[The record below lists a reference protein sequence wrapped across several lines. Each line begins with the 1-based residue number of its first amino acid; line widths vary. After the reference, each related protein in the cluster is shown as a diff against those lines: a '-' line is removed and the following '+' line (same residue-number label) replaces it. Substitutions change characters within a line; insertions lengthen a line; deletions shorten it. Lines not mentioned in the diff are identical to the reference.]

1 MRMPS
6 KKVTGKSK
14 TTKALSTVKKTTPV
28 VKKTVTAK
36 TLIVKPKTTA
46 TKATGLT
53 VKVYDTAGKSMGTT
67 TLPAKI
73 FGAKINKPLLAQALR
88 IYFNNSKT
96 HMAHTKTRGEV
107 RGGGR
112 KPWKQKGTG
121 NARAGSKRSPLWVGG
136 GITFGP
142 RTRDA
147 KLELPKKMKKAAL
160 ISALS
165 AKAQEGT
172 ITIISNFEKIAPKTK
187 NMANLIA
194 KIEAKTPLLI
204 ITSEK
209 SNNVHLAARNIKNT
223 KIEIPSNLNILSV
236 WNKQNILISK
246 DALEKFV

>member
-1 MRMPS
+1 MPN
-6 KKVTGKSK
+6 KKVSSKIK
-14 TTKALSTVKKTTPV
+14 TTKTVKTVKKTITV
-28 VKKTVTAK
+28 AKKTVAAK
-36 TLIVKPKTTA
+36 TSVAKPKA
-46 TKATGLT
+46 TEAKSTGLT
-53 VKVYDTAGKSMGTT
+53 VKVYDTAGKSTGTT

-96 HMAHTKTRGEV
+96 HMAHTKTRAEV

-147 KLELPKKMKKAAL
+147 KLEFPKKMKKAAL

-165 AKAQEGT
+165 AKAQEGS
-172 ITIISNFEKIAPKTK
+172 ITIISSFEKITPKTK

-194 KIEAKTPLLI
+194 KLEAKTPILI
-204 ITSEK
+204 ITKEK
-209 SNNVHLAARNIKNT
+209 STNILLASRNIQNT
-223 KIEIPSNLNILSV
+223 QIETLSNLNVLSV
-236 WNKQNILISK
+236 WDKQNILISK